1 MATNRLQ
8 VTDLD
13 FDTIKG
19 NLKEFLRGQSEFT
32 DYDFEGSGLNVLLDV
47 LAYNTHY
54 NSYYLNMVSN
64 EAFLDT
70 AVLRDSVVSHAK
82 LLGYTPLSIK
92 SPRATLNLTVPTGNS
107 TPDSLT
113 LPRGFSFKSNIID
126 NSVYNFVLLDDVTVS
141 KTGQDFVFL
150 ELPIYEGQLVSYTY
164 TYNQDSNPKGIFTIP
179 DINVD
184 ISSIV
189 ATVQVSSSNLSSSIY
204 TQATNITEIDG
215 ESEVYFIQEG
225 QNQKYQIYFGN
236 GSIGKLINDGS
247 IVTLNYLVTSGSN
260 ANKAN
265 DFVATNPVGIFTQYS
280 IDVVDIA
287 SGGAEKEGIEDVR
300 LNSVLQFAT
309 QNRLVTTKDYESYI
323 LSAYP
328 IVDSISVWGGEDE
341 NPPIYGKVFVS
352 IKPKDDYFISGLEKQ
367 RIIDELIKPRAMISV
382 TTEIRD
388 PDLLF
393 IKLENRVRYDK
404 KKTLYS
410 EDQLRNIIKNSI
422 YSYTDLNLNKFSST
436 LVLSKLQ
443 DSIDASDLNS
453 IVGSETILRLEKRF
467 TPELDVVRT
476 YSLNFNAAL
485 HRGTIIN
492 RLVSSEFTV
501 FDSSGITRTAILE
514 EIPESFTGVS
524 DIQITNAGYNY
535 TSAPIVTITGDGFG
549 AAAEATIVNGRVQ
562 GINITNRGISYTKA
576 IITISGGNGFGAA
589 AVAVLNSKFGS
600 LRTIYFN
607 ENAERQIID
616 SNAGTIDYDTG
627 EITITNLRV
636 LSSINSD
643 NSIRLNVES
652 ENGIIS
658 SVRNTIL
665 TVDKAD
671 PSAISTEFTTV

>member
-70 AVLRDSVVSHAK
+70 AVLPDSGVSHAK